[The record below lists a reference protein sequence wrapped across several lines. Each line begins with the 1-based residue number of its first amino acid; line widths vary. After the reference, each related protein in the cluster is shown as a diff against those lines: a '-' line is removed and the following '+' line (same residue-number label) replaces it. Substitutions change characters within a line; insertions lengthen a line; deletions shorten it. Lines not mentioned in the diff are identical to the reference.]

1 MPPGGATWP
10 ASRRRGPID
19 PYLDDL
25 PALVARD
32 VLDHREGG
40 EVRSNASQPA
50 RARAPA
56 AVLLKRR
63 VGHAT
68 GPYLAEDPVRAKRTA
83 GPPPALDAGGRAV
96 RAALRRRGL
105 FWEGE
110 HDPTPLLVPDRAA
123 RDRHYDPLG
132 PYAYPPLPPH
142 VLKHPA

>member
-19 PYLDDL
+19 PDLDDL

-50 RARAPA
+50 LARAPA
-56 AVLLKRR
+56 AFLLRGL

-68 GPYLAEDPVRAKRTA
+68 GPYLAKRAIR
-83 GPPPALDAGGRAV
+83 PQRRPQPPAALHAGA
-96 RAALRRRGL
+96 RRGPAAARRPGVC
-105 FWEGE
+105 WAGCRG
-110 HDPTPLLVPDRAA
+110 PTP
-123 RDRHYDPLG
+123 
-132 PYAYPPLPPH
+132 
-142 VLKHPA
+142 

>member
-19 PYLDDL
+19 PDLDDL

-40 EVRSNASQPA
+40 EVRPDASQPA
-50 RARAPA
+50 LARAPA
-56 AVLLKRR
+56 AVLLDRL

-83 GPPPALDAGGRAV
+83 GPPAALDAGGRAL
-96 RAALRRRGL
+96 RA
-105 FWEGE
+105 
-110 HDPTPLLVPDRAA
+110 
-123 RDRHYDPLG
+123 
-132 PYAYPPLPPH
+132 PLPPPPP
-142 VLKHPA
+142 LSEGARDPPPPPA

>member
-19 PYLDDL
+19 PDLDDL

-50 RARAPA
+50 LARAPA
-56 AVLLKRR
+56 AFLLGGL

-68 GPYLAEDPVRAKRTA
+68 GPYLAKRAMRAKRTA
-83 GPPPALDAGGRAV
+83 EPPAALHAGARPGRAAP
-96 RAALRRRGL
+96 RPPGL

-110 HDPTPLLVPDRAA
+110 
-123 RDRHYDPLG
+123 
-132 PYAYPPLPPH
+132 
-142 VLKHPA
+142 